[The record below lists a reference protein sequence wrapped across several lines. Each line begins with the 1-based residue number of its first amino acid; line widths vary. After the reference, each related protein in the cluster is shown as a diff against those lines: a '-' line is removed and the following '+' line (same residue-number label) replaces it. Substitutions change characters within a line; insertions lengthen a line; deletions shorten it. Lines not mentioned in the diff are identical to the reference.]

1 MKFRLLSDIHLEFSQ
16 GMMNVPPLPEDD
28 VTMLVL
34 AGDIGLADKTYTYK
48 YFMEDVSEQFSDV
61 IWIPGNHE
69 HYKTSHLRSVDK
81 MQSHLDKE
89 HITNIHVG
97 DRFTLVFG
105 DTAFICATLWTD
117 MNNRDPLTIAHLESD
132 LGLNDYKMIRSGS
145 TAAPYLRRLK
155 SFDTLHEFSLSKK
168 FIFEEIASCKANG
181 WKTVVVSHHAP
192 SFLSIA
198 PAFNTLGKFM
208 DNGGYASN
216 LGNEIADGGPDVWV
230 HGHIH
235 HSNDYVIGDT
245 RIVCN
250 PRGYDEPSERNPNFD
265 PKLVIEL

>member
-1 MKFRLLSDIHLEFSQ
+1 MKFRLLSDVHLEFSQ
-16 GMMNVPPLPEDD
+16 GMMDVPPLPEDAD
-28 VTMLVL
+28 TMLIL
-34 AGDIGLADKTYTYK
+34 AGDIGLADKPYTYR

-69 HYKTSHLRSVDK
+69 HYKTSHLRSVVK
-81 MQSHLDKE
+81 MQRQLDKQQ
-89 HITNIHVG
+89 IANIHVG
-97 DRFTLVFG
+97 DRFTIVFK

-117 MNNRDPLTIAHLESD
+117 MNNKDPLTIAYLESE

-145 TAAPYLRRLK
+145 TAAPYLRSLK
-155 SFDTLHEFSLSKK
+155 SFDTLHEFSLSKDY
-168 FIFEEIASCKANG
+168 IFEEIASCKADG
-181 WKTVVVSHHAP
+181 LKTVVVSHHAP

-198 PAFNTLGKFM
+198 PAFQTLGKFM

-250 PRGYDEPSERNPNFD
+250 PRGYFGSELNPNFD
-265 PKLVIEL
+265 PNLVIEL